1 MQMLFSVKF
10 HTVSKGSFFNWYKPQ
25 KTRIWQYVLLFDLM
39 ASDIAHILKNSWSYL
54 PVMIGYILSGKGF
67 GLILT
72 TKNQHEVIR
81 VIAITDV

>member
-10 HTVSKGSFFNWYKPQ
+10 HTVRKGSFFNWHSPSPIGFW
-25 KTRIWQYVLLFDLM
+25 RYVLLF
-39 ASDIAHILKNSWSYL
+39 AVCGSDIAHILKNSWSYL
-54 PVMIGYILSGKGF
+54 PVLIGYILSGKGF
-67 GLILT
+67 GMILT